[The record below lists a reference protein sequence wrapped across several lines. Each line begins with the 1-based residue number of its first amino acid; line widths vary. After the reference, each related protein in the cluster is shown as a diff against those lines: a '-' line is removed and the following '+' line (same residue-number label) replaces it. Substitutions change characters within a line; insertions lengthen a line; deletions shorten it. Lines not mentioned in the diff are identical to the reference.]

1 MIALVDCNNFYASCE
16 RVFQPSLEGKPI
28 VILSNNDGCVIARSD
43 EAKALGVKM
52 GAIAFMN
59 REFFEANGV
68 HVFSS
73 NYTLYGSLSNRVMRK
88 LGSFCN
94 NIEYYSIDEAFLDFS
109 AHPYQNLL
117 QVGFDMKAQ
126 VFSEIGIP
134 VSVGM
139 GPTKTLAKLANR
151 FIKKTNKQ
159 KGVHVLDSA
168 DKIEEVLAFTA
179 VGDVWG
185 IGPQYAKLLQQH
197 GFLTAADLV
206 MAPEEWVR
214 KQMSVVGQR
223 TLNELKGIRSIALE
237 EATPTKKNICVARGF
252 GQLINNKLELQEAL
266 ANYVSILAFTAVGD
280 VWGIGPQYAKL
291 LQQHGFLTAADLV
304 MAPEEWVRKQMSVVG
319 QRTLNELKGIRS
331 IALEE
336 ATPTKKNICVARG
349 FGQLINNKL
358 ELQEAL
364 ANYVSIVAEKL
375 RKGAL
380 CTKHLHLFVQ
390 TNEHRT
396 QDEQY
401 YRSIDVALPVASSD
415 TSELLHYAN
424 LGLDRI
430 YRPGIN
436 YHKVGCMALD
446 LIPANQIQFSMF
458 DAQNRLRK
466 NTMMKTLDN
475 LNLDLGKNAVKFAT
489 QGNGKNWHLRQEK
502 CSPCYTTRLQDI
514 LTIQI

>member
-16 RVFQPSLEGKPI
+16 RVFNPSLEGKPI

-43 EAKALGVKM
+43 EAKELGVKM

-59 REFFEANGV
+59 REFFQANGV
-68 HVFSS
+68 NVFSS

-88 LGSFCN
+88 LGNFCN

-109 AHPYQNLL
+109 SHVYQDLL
-117 QVGFDMKAQ
+117 QVGFEMKAQ
-126 VFSEIGIP
+126 VFNEIGIP

-139 GPTKTLAKLANR
+139 GPTKTLAKMANR

-159 KGVHVLDSA
+159 KGVHVLDTA
-168 DKIEEVLAFTA
+168 DKIEEVLAFTS

-223 TLNELKGIRSIALE
+223 TLNELKGIRSITLE
-237 EATPTKKNICVARGF
+237 EETPTKKNICVARGF
-252 GQLINNKLELQEAL
+252 GQLINNKTDLQ
-266 ANYVSILAFTAVGD
+266 G
-280 VWGIGPQYAKL
+280 
-291 LQQHGFLTAADLV
+291 
-304 MAPEEWVRKQMSVVG
+304 
-319 QRTLNELKGIRS
+319 
-331 IALEE
+331 
-336 ATPTKKNICVARG
+336 
-349 FGQLINNKL
+349 
-358 ELQEAL
+358 AL

-375 RKGAL
+375 RKGNL
-380 CTKHLHLFVQ
+380 CTKQLHLFVQ
-390 TNEHRT
+390 TNEHRI

-415 TSELLHYAN
+415 TTELLHYAN

-436 YHKVGCMALD
+436 YHKVGCMALN

-466 NTMMKTLDN
+466 NTMMKALDN

-502 CSPCYTTRLQDI
+502 CSPCYTTRWQDI

>member
-16 RVFQPSLEGKPI
+16 RVFNPSLEGKPI

-43 EAKALGVKM
+43 EAKALGIKM

-68 HVFSS
+68 NVFSS

-88 LGSFCN
+88 LGNFCN

-109 AHPYQNLL
+109 SHIYEDLL
-117 QVGFDMKAQ
+117 QVGFDMKTQ

-139 GPTKTLAKLANR
+139 GPTKTLAKMANR

-159 KGVHVLDSA
+159 KGVHVLDTT
-168 DKIEEVLAFTA
+168 DKIQEVLAFTA

-206 MAPEEWVR
+206 KAPEEWVR

-237 EATPTKKNICVARGF
+237 EETPTKKNICVARGF
-252 GQLINNKLELQEAL
+252 GQLINNKPELQ
-266 ANYVSILAFTAVGD
+266 G
-280 VWGIGPQYAKL
+280 
-291 LQQHGFLTAADLV
+291 
-304 MAPEEWVRKQMSVVG
+304 
-319 QRTLNELKGIRS
+319 
-331 IALEE
+331 
-336 ATPTKKNICVARG
+336 
-349 FGQLINNKL
+349 
-358 ELQEAL
+358 AL

-375 RKGAL
+375 RKGNL

-466 NTMMKTLDN
+466 NTMMKALDN

-502 CSPCYTTRLQDI
+502 CSPCYTTRWQDI

>member
-16 RVFQPSLEGKPI
+16 RVFQPRLEGKPI

-68 HVFSS
+68 QVFSS

-109 AHPYQNLL
+109 THPYQNLE
-117 QVGFDMKAQ
+117 QVGFEIKRQ
-126 VFSEIGIP
+126 VVSEIGIP

-139 GPTKTLAKLANR
+139 GPTKTLAKMANR
-151 FIKKTNKQ
+151 FAKKTKKQ
-159 KGVHVLDSA
+159 IGVHLLDTP
-168 DKIEEVLAFTA
+168 DKIAEVLAFTT

-185 IGPQYAKLLQQH
+185 VGPQYAKLLQKN
-197 GFLTAADLV
+197 GFHTAANLLN
-206 MAPEEWVR
+206 APEEWVR
-214 KQMSVVGQR
+214 KNMSVVGQR
-223 TLNELKGIRSIALE
+223 TFNELKGIRSIGME
-237 EATPTKKNICVARGF
+237 ESPAAKKNICVARGF
-252 GQLINNKLELQEAL
+252 GQLINNKLELQ
-266 ANYVSILAFTAVGD
+266 G
-280 VWGIGPQYAKL
+280 
-291 LQQHGFLTAADLV
+291 
-304 MAPEEWVRKQMSVVG
+304 
-319 QRTLNELKGIRS
+319 
-331 IALEE
+331 
-336 ATPTKKNICVARG
+336 
-349 FGQLINNKL
+349 
-358 ELQEAL
+358 AL

-375 RKGAL
+375 RKGLL
-380 CTKHLHLFVQ
+380 CTKQLHLFVE
-390 TNEHRT
+390 TNQHRA

-401 YRSIDVALPVASSD
+401 YRSIDVALPVASNDS
-415 TSELLHYAN
+415 TELLHYAN
-424 LGLDRI
+424 KGLDI
-430 YRPGIN
+430 IFRPGIN

-446 LIPANQIQFSMF
+446 LIPENQIQFSMF

-466 NTMMKTLDN
+466 NTMMKALDN
-475 LNLDLGKNAVKFAT
+475 LNIDLGKNSVQFAS
-489 QGNGKNWHLRQEK
+489 QGSGKNWHLRQEK

>member
-1 MIALVDCNNFYASCE
+1 MIALVDSNNFYASCE

-59 REFFEANGV
+59 REFFEANAV

-94 NIEYYSIDEAFLDFS
+94 HIEYYSIDEAFLDLS
-109 AHPYQNLL
+109 THKYQNLE
-117 QVGFDMKAQ
+117 QVGFDIKTQ
-126 VFSEIGIP
+126 VHAEIGIP

-139 GPTKTLAKLANR
+139 GPTKTLAKMANR
-151 FIKKTNKQ
+151 FAKKTKKQ
-159 KGVHVLDSA
+159 IGVHVLDTA
-168 DKIEEVLAFTA
+168 EKIAEVLAFTA

-185 IGPQYAKLLQQH
+185 IGPQYAKLLQKH

-223 TLNELKGIRSIALE
+223 TLNELKGISSIGLE
-237 EATPTKKNICVARGF
+237 ETVAAKKNICVARGF
-252 GQLINNKLELQEAL
+252 GQLINNKPALQEAL
-266 ANYVSILAFTAVGD
+266 ANYVGL
-280 VWGIGPQYAKL
+280 
-291 LQQHGFLTAADLV
+291 
-304 MAPEEWVRKQMSVVG
+304 
-319 QRTLNELKGIRS
+319 
-331 IALEE
+331 
-336 ATPTKKNICVARG
+336 
-349 FGQLINNKL
+349 
-358 ELQEAL
+358 
-364 ANYVSIVAEKL
+364 VAEKL
-375 RKGAL
+375 RRAGL
-380 CTKHLHLFVQ
+380 CTRQLHLFVQ

-401 YRSIDVALPVASSD
+401 YRSIDLALPVASSD

-430 YRPGIN
+430 YRQGIN

-466 NTMMKTLDN
+466 NSMMQALDK

-489 QGNGKNWHLRQEK
+489 QGSGTNWHLRQEK

>member
-16 RVFQPSLEGKPI
+16 RVFNPSIEAKPI

-43 EAKALGVKM
+43 EAKELGIKM

-68 HVFSS
+68 MVFSS

-88 LGSFCN
+88 LGTFCN

-109 AHPYQNLL
+109 MHKYHDLL

-139 GPTKTLAKLANR
+139 GPTKTLAKMANR

-159 KGVHVLDSA
+159 IGVHVLDSA
-168 DKIEEVLAFTA
+168 DKIAEVLTFTA

-206 MAPEEWVR
+206 KAPEEWVR
-214 KQMSVVGQR
+214 KKMSVVGQR

-237 EATPTKKNICVARGF
+237 EEAPSKKNICVARGF
-252 GQLINNKLELQEAL
+252 GQLINNKP
-266 ANYVSILAFTAVGD
+266 D
-280 VWGIGPQYAKL
+280 
-291 LQQHGFLTAADLV
+291 
-304 MAPEEWVRKQMSVVG
+304 
-319 QRTLNELKGIRS
+319 
-331 IALEE
+331 
-336 ATPTKKNICVARG
+336 
-349 FGQLINNKL
+349 
-358 ELQEAL
+358 LQEAL

-375 RKGAL
+375 RKGGL

-390 TNEHRT
+390 TNEHRA

-415 TSELLHYAN
+415 TTELLHYAN
-424 LGLDRI
+424 IGLDRI
-430 YRPGIN
+430 FRPGIN

-446 LIPANQIQFSMF
+446 LIPENQIQFSMF

-466 NTMMKTLDN
+466 NTMMKALDN
-475 LNLDLGKNAVKFAT
+475 LNFDLGKNAVKFAT
-489 QGNGKNWHLRQEK
+489 QGSGKNWHLRQEK